1 MIFVESQERMRQ
13 TAFFLDSIDHM
24 PSKQLL
30 KQAGFTEKDITQ
42 NDYAIHANRGI
53 LILFRNFYRTD
64 VSKSISKENKKVRT
78 I

>member
-1 MIFVESQERMRQ
+1 MRQ

-42 NDYAIHANRGI
+42 NDYAMHANRGI
-53 LILFRNFYRTD
+53 LILFINIF
-64 VSKSISKENKKVRT
+64 
-78 I
+78 

>member
-1 MIFVESQERMRQ
+1 MRQ

-42 NDYAIHANRGI
+42 NDYAMHANRGI
-53 LILFRNFYRTD
+53 LILFINTFLERMYRNRS
-64 VSKSISKENKKVRT
+64 VKKTRR
-78 I
+78 

>member
-24 PSKQLL
+24 PSKRLL

-42 NDYAIHANRGI
+42 NDYVMHANRGI
-53 LILFRNFYRTD
+53 LN
-64 VSKSISKENKKVRT
+64 KS
-78 I
+78 